1 MKEYEATEQAYKNGY
16 EAGKKSV
23 AKTNYSLYWAVAIKN
38 SICVICWTA
47 LAIIFH
53 KWWIAL
59 FGALFITS
67 IETKNKSYRVC
78 DRCGKHS
85 PYADSYNDALD
96 KAKAAGWIHHAD
108 GNKDYCP
115 ECKMNF

>member
-1 MKEYEATEQAYKNGY
+1 MNKNFHW
-16 EAGKKSV
+16 SI
-23 AKTNYSLYWAVAIKN
+23 AVKN

-59 FGALFITS
+59 FGVLFLTS
-67 IETKNKSYRVC
+67 YETQAVKKYYRVC
-78 DRCGKHS
+78 DGCGKHS
-85 PYADSYNDALD
+85 EYADSYNEALD
-96 KAKAAGWIHHAD
+96 KAKAAGWVHQTD

-115 ECKMNF
+115 GCKMEF